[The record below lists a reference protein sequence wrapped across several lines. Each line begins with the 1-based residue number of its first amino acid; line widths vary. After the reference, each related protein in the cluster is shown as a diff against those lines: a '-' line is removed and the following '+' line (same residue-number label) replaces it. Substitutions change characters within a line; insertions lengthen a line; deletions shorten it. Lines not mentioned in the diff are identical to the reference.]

1 MVLVLATA
9 ALPSLGGCRLAPPG
23 ARTLSSGDRVRA
35 RAILAEPSDE
45 RPLKPPP
52 TAEEAAREEAEAARA
67 PFYRRVRAEF
77 GEAVRRCA
85 ADRAD
90 TLSLT
95 LAPAT
100 PETIASICQNVL
112 AADGARFGFSRAE
125 FWAPNPPG
133 ESRPARL
140 VAECVQ
146 GEAGLW
152 TIVWK

>member
-1 MVLVLATA
+1 MLATA
-9 ALPSLGGCRLAPPG
+9 ALPSLGGCRPAPPG
-23 ARTLSSGDRVRA
+23 ARALSPEERSRA
-35 RAILAEPSDE
+35 REILAEPSDE

-52 TAEEAAREEAEAARA
+52 TAEEAAREEVEASRA
-67 PFYRRVRAEF
+67 PFYRRVRAEY

-100 PETIASICQNVL
+100 PETITSICQNVL
-112 AADGARFGFSRAE
+112 AVDGARFGFRRAE

-140 VAECVQ
+140 VAECLQ
-146 GEAGLW
+146 GESGLW
-152 TIVWK
+152 TIIWK